1 MTSRISMR
9 DVARRA
15 GVSQK
20 TVSRVVNDEPH
31 VSPELRARVRREIEL
46 LGYRPNTFAR
56 ALVTRRSRR
65 IGLIS
70 TGSGYFGPASL
81 LSGLQR
87 AAHAEGYDVSV
98 IHADEHDPEEAGRAV
113 WQLVGHGIDG
123 IALCGP
129 IGSADIARHIPR
141 EIPVLRVDLPEDP
154 AGPAETDG
162 HRVLWVGNDD
172 ITAATEATAHLL
184 RLGHRTVHHLAGP
197 PRWAVTGY
205 RQRGWRT
212 ALELAG
218 APRPEARHGDWSPA
232 SGYRA
237 TRELLQDGGVTA
249 LFAANDQMAIGAVHA
264 IERSGRRVP
273 EDVSVIGFDD
283 IPEAGYLSVPLT
295 TVRQDFARIAREG
308 MHRLVAAIGHTTGP
322 GTDAAPAGL
331 AIPAELVHRASTA
344 PPPAPP
350 TA

>member
-1 MTSRISMR
+1 MSSRISMR

-31 VSPELRARVRREIEL
+31 VSPELRERVRQEIEQ

-113 WQLVGHGIDG
+113 WQLVGQGIDA

-129 IGSADIARHIPR
+129 IGSAEIARHIPHD
-141 EIPVLRVDLPEDP
+141 IPVLRVDLPESP
-154 AGPAETDG
+154 AGTGTDG
-162 HRVLWVGNDD
+162 HHVLFVGNDD
-172 ITAATEATAHLL
+172 ISAATEATSHLL

-205 RQRGWRT
+205 RERGWRT
-212 ALELAG
+212 ALDLAG
-218 APRPEARHGDWSPA
+218 APCPDVHRGDWSPA
-232 SGYRA
+232 SGYHA
-237 TRELLQDGGVTA
+237 TRELLRDGTLTA

-283 IPEAGYLSVPLT
+283 IPEAAYLSVPLT
-295 TVRQDFARIAREG
+295 TVRQDFARIAAEG
-308 MHRLVAAIGHTTGP
+308 MHRLVAALGTTARPADP
-322 GTDAAPAGL
+322 GPAG
-331 AIPAELVHRASTA
+331 ATIPAQLIHRASTA
-344 PPPAPP
+344 PPPAAGP
-350 TA
+350 A